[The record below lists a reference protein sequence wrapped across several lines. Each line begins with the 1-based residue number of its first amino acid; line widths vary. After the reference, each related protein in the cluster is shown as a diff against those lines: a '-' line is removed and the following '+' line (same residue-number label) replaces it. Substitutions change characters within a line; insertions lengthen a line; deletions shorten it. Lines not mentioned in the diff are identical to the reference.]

1 MTSTHPASA
10 STPSASLSPSASA
23 KFYRQ
28 FILEA
33 SRSPVHRG
41 KIEKSSLK
49 SSEQVVEFA
58 GSNPSCGDQLTLYLK
73 IEYGGVRSQEGRN
86 ITEFEPSAKIL
97 DARFEGSGCAISMAS
112 AHFLCENLI
121 GKTVKTA
128 KKYISN
134 YLKSLDSS
142 EPNQSYT
149 PLDNI
154 AQMPARVKCARL
166 AWGAIGDKLHS
177 DK

>member
-1 MTSTHPASA
+1 MTTRSASA
-10 STPSASLSPSASA
+10 ALTTSHLTPPASA

-73 IEYGGVRSQEGRN
+73 IEQDSACSREKRG
-86 ITEFEPSAKIL
+86 ITALEPSAKIL

-142 EPNQSYT
+142 EPNQDYA

-166 AWGAIGDKLHS
+166 AWGAIGDELHS